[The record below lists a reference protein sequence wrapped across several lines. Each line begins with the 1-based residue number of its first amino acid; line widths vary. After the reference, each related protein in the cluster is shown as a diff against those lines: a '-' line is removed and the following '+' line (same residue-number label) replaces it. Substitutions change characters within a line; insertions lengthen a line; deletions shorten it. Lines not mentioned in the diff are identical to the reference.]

1 MTQVAVAV
9 LAAGGSSRMGRPKQ
23 LLPFCGRSLLRHAAE
38 VALAADCGPVVAVLG
53 ANAGALRAE
62 LNGLPVEVV
71 VNREWESGPG
81 TSVRAA
87 ADAVEA
93 MSGVAALVFLLCD
106 QPLVS
111 AEHVRQLIGASRAS
125 GVPMAASGYAGA
137 LGVPALFARECFHA
151 LRALD
156 PAAGA
161 KQLLARQP
169 GAVAAVPLPDGA
181 IDLDTPEDYA
191 RWLARTPVPAE

>member
-1 MTQVAVAV
+1 MNRVAVAV

-23 LLPFCGRSLLRHAAE
+23 LLPFGDRSLLRHGVE
-38 VALAADCGPVVAVLG
+38 VALAAECGPVVAVLG
-53 ANAGALRAE
+53 AEVERLRPE
-62 LNGLPVEVV
+62 LDGLPVEVLA
-71 VNREWESGPG
+71 NGDWELGPG

-87 ADAVEA
+87 VDAVDA
-93 MSGVAALVFLLCD
+93 NPRVGALVFLLCD

-111 AEHVRQLIGASRAS
+111 ADHIHRLIEEHQTTGF
-125 GVPMAASGYAGA
+125 PMVASGYAGT
-137 LGVPALFARECFHA
+137 LGVPALFSRECFLA

-156 PAAGA
+156 PAVGA
-161 KQLLARQP
+161 KQLLARRP
-169 GAVAAVPLPDGA
+169 DTVAAVPFPDGE